1 MSCNKEEGERMVQLI
16 DEHGDQ
22 MHSLDDIAIQDV
34 HVAAFLIKVA
44 LVHSVHCSV
53 SSARCRRSS

>member
-1 MSCNKEEGERMVQLI
+1 MSCNKEEGERMVRRI
-16 DEHGDQ
+16 DEQGDQ
-22 MHSLDDIAIQDV
+22 VHSLDDIAIQDV

-44 LVHSVHCSV
+44 NARSLDCSA